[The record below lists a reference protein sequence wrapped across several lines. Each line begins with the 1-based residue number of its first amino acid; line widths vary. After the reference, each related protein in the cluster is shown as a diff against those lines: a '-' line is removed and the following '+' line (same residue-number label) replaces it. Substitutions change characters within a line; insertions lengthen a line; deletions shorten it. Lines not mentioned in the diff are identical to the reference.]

1 METSFVLF
9 NSTSVLLIASII
21 FPECSDSS
29 HIVGFIVLLMLNE
42 VLDLSLLVGNS
53 LQPPFAWRQTAD
65 Q

>member
-1 METSFVLF
+1 V
-9 NSTSVLLIASII
+9 IH
-21 FPECSDSS
+21 